1 MKRFANILLIAG
13 GDNWRETA
21 LKRAV
26 SLATENQ
33 ADLTVVDVI
42 ELSGD
47 LQVIGKKKR
56 ERLKSEIVD
65 KRLVQLDSLV
75 QDVRD
80 RITVQTRVIRGTA
93 FLEIIREVLRNNY
106 DLVMKMSGGSRRLN
120 NLLLGSIDMHLLRKC
135 PCPVWIMK
143 PGESVQYRR
152 VLAAVDI
159 EPESGDQQKS
169 ALNKQILEMASSLAL
184 LEFSELHIVH
194 AWIRDGHTILDGIGS
209 DFDDAEVESWGEK
222 TWQLHRS
229 WLDKQQRQLQK
240 TLGKETM
247 GYLAPQLHLLEGETC
262 EIITDFI
269 EKNKVDIVVMG
280 TVARAGISGFFMGNT
295 AESILNT
302 IDCSML
308 AVKPPGFMTPVTLS
322 DRDR

>member
-1 MKRFANILLIAG
+1 MKRFSNILLIAG

-21 LKRAV
+21 LERAV

-33 ADLTVVDVI
+33 ADLTVVDVV

-47 LQVIGKKKR
+47 LRVIGR
-56 ERLKSEIVD
+56 ERRDRLISEIVD
-65 KRLVQLDSLV
+65 NRLVQLDNMV
-75 QDVRD
+75 QHVRD
-80 RITVQTRVIRGTA
+80 RVTVQTRVIPGTV
-93 FLEIIREVLRNNY
+93 FLEIIREVLRNNF

-120 NLLLGSIDMHLLRKC
+120 QLLLGSTDMHLLRKC
-135 PCPVWIMK
+135 PCPVWILK
-143 PGESVQYRR
+143 PGESVQYQR

-159 EPESGDQQKS
+159 EPESGDQEKS

-184 LEFSELHIVH
+184 SEFGHLHIVH
-194 AWIRDGHTILDGIGS
+194 AWMKNSHTILDGIGS

-222 TWQLHRS
+222 TRQLHRS

-240 TLGKETM
+240 TLAKETFA
-247 GYLAPQLHLLEGETC
+247 YLAPQLHLLEGEIC
-262 EIITDFI
+262 EVINDFI
-269 EKNKVDIVVMG
+269 KKNKIDVVVMG
-280 TVARAGISGFFMGNT
+280 TVARTGISGFFMGNT

-308 AVKPPGFMTPVTLS
+308 AIKPPGFTTPVKL
-322 DRDR
+322 